1 MKIALFKYLAACWL
15 LLAVTAMAQAA
26 TLNFNGG
33 AVSKCTLAGNRY
45 ACTALDMPVYND
57 TMTIASGYTVT
68 VPGNI
73 AFDYNQTLVMSGTAA
88 LIVNGDLDIG
98 NINGANLRIS
108 GGSLTAQGG
117 TFRVGQQNQTL
128 TANVSATTVY
138 LGSGSTLNITG
149 TITASGVVDIASH
162 ATVNG
167 PITGST
173 VHTNSPVVINGD
185 VTASVEFN
193 LGSGGRLTGK
203 LVAPTV
209 TIEPSDTRVVGD
221 VTALTSLTLGS
232 GNSITGNVV
241 AGRVELQSS
250 EAYITGNARVDSI
263 ILGWHGRVQQK
274 ITCNAYTPSTPCSCV
289 DNGSGYDVGTTNG
302 PSCAAPQ
309 VAGPHHFQVT
319 HGGAALTCAP
329 QTVTVTACANA
340 DCSSSYTGGAT
351 VLMAPGGTSV
361 STGSGGTVAAT
372 VRQTTAGVA
381 ALSLSAVPAGANALV
396 CKNTANN
403 TSNSGSACAMTFAD
417 TGLTVTVPTQLSE
430 SATAITVSAVQ
441 ASGDRQACVPL
452 FAGLSKPIK
461 LACSYANPASGTLPV
476 RISATSGS
484 AYVPLASSATSACS
498 SAGTDVSLPFGSDGI
513 ARPTMLYADA
523 GSVNLKATYA
533 PTSGADSG
541 LVMTGNASAVVMPA
555 KFSFDPIASPVRA
568 GAVIAARV
576 TAQNSVGAA
585 TPNFGNENPAE
596 PVALGF
602 TQSKPVFTGRSAG
615 ILSGTLDFKAKNGV
629 APASALSWSET
640 GQITLTAAMASGSY
654 LGAGGP
660 AGINPVL
667 VKAPVGSSAALTFI
681 PHHFDTA
688 LYKIKQLDY
697 FPASCTPAMGCASAY
712 FVYSRQQFGLQ
723 VTARALGGTPTR
735 NFDGR
740 DSEFVQP
747 VLLLPLDGPG
757 ALVIRPPATPAGS
770 VLTNGITS
778 TSLNQFEPSMFTDGV
793 ASQTVAYVFPGA
805 YSPAGA
811 PGAALAPPTDVL
823 FRAQQKNAA
832 GAVIVTSVNDA
843 GTTLEGGVKVY
854 TGRLMVPNSYGSEL
868 LANRLQVQA
877 QYWTG
882 QQWAVNTADSGTTFL
897 RSQIVLANCQKNL
910 AAGGACK
917 AVVAASAAPASY
929 ALASG
934 VTPLAGRLSLAA
946 PGAGNNGSVDVSVG
960 GLPHL
965 PSMVGRVVFGVFKSG
980 PVLYIREVY

>member
-1 MKIALFKYLAACWL
+1 MKIALLKYLAACWL
-15 LLAVTAMAQAA
+15 LLAVTGMAQAA

-33 AVSKCTLAGNRY
+33 AVSQCSIAGSRY
-45 ACTALDMPVYND
+45 TCATLDMGYND

-73 AFDYNQTLVMSGTAA
+73 NFDYNQTLVMSGTAA

-98 NINGANLRIS
+98 NINTPNLKIS

-128 TANVSATTVY
+128 TANVSAATVI
-138 LGSGSTLNITG
+138 LGSGSNLTITG
-149 TITASGVVDIASH
+149 TITASGLVDIASH

-173 VHTNSPVVINGD
+173 VHTNSPVVINGN

-193 LGSGGRLTGK
+193 LGSGGRLNGK

-232 GNSITGNVV
+232 GNSISGNVV

-263 ILGWHGRVQQK
+263 KLGWHGRVQQQ
-274 ITCNAYTPSTPCSCV
+274 ITCNAYTPSDPCSCV
-289 DNGSGYDVGTTNG
+289 TNGSGYPVDTTNG

-309 VAGPHHFQVT
+309 ATGPHHFQIT

-340 DCSSSYTGGAT
+340 DCSSSYTGGAS
-351 VLMAPGGTSV
+351 VVVSPGGTSV
-361 STGSGGTVAAT
+361 QTGSSGTVVAT
-372 VRQTTAGVA
+372 VRQTAAGA
-381 ALSLSAVPAGANALV
+381 ANLSLSAVPAGANALV

-403 TSNSGSACAMTFAD
+403 TSNGGSACAMTFTD
-417 TGLTVTVPTQLSE
+417 TGLFVTVPTQLSE
-430 SATAITVSAVQ
+430 STAAVTVSAVQ
-441 ASGDRQACVPL
+441 TSGDRQACVPL
-452 FAGLSKPIK
+452 FAGLAKTVK
-461 LACSYANPASGTLPV
+461 LACSYDNPSSGTLPV

-498 SAGTDVSLPFGSDGI
+498 SAGTDVSLTFGSDGI

-523 GSVNLKATYA
+523 GRVNLKATYA
-533 PTSGADSG
+533 STSGADSG

-555 KFSFDPIASPVRA
+555 KFTFDPVATPARA
-568 GAVIAARV
+568 GASIAARV

-585 TPNFGNENPAE
+585 TPNFGNESPAE

-602 TQSKPVFTGRSAG
+602 AQLKPVFPNYSKGVF
-615 ILSGTLDFKAKNGV
+615 SGTLDFKGKSGV
-629 APASALSWSET
+629 ASASALSWSEV
-640 GQITLTAAMASGSY
+640 GQITLSAQMASGSY
-654 LGAGGP
+654 LGVAGP
-660 AGINPVL
+660 L
-667 VKAPVGSSAALTFI
+667 GSSAALTFI

-688 LYKIKQLDY
+688 LYQINN
-697 FPASCTPAMGCASAY
+697 FPASCTPAMGCASGY
-712 FVYSRQQFGLQ
+712 FAYSRQQFGLQ
-723 VTARALGGTPTR
+723 VTARALSGTTTK
-735 NFDGR
+735 NFDRR

-757 ALVIRPPATPAGS
+757 ALVSRPPATPAGS
-770 VLTNGITS
+770 VLTNGVTGTT
-778 TSLNQFEPSMFTDGV
+778 TSLNQLEPSMFTDGV
-793 ASQTVAYVFPGA
+793 ASQTVAYAFPGA
-805 YSPAGA
+805 YSASGA
-811 PGAALAPPTDVL
+811 AGAALAAPTNVL
-823 FRAQQKNAA
+823 FRAQQKNPA

-843 GTTLEGGVKVY
+843 GTTLEGGLKVY

-868 LANRLQVQA
+868 LANRLQVQV

-882 QQWAVNTADSGTTFL
+882 QQWAVNTGDSATTFL
-897 RSQIVLANCQKNL
+897 RSQVLLANCQKNL
-910 AAGGACK
+910 AANGACK
-917 AVVAASAAPASY
+917 AVVAASTAPAAY

-934 VTPLAGRLSLAA
+934 ATPPAGRLSLAA

-965 PSMVGRVVFGVFKSG
+965 PSMIGRAVFGVFKSG